1 MKGEQG
7 FMEYSYVDLAF
18 DRSSVRIHLYKRR
31 SFVAKIEPQI
41 NCRHRHQLSPHPGDP
56 NQEERR

>member
-1 MKGEQG
+1 
-7 FMEYSYVDLAF
+7 MEYSYVDLAF